1 MTFEP
6 SQSADAFPEDSHS
19 SESALV
25 LNTEQVQI
33 EQLELPPGQADF
45 QGETA
50 PTLFVDL
57 SLYCLQAQDGKT
69 HIELYRHDDMWVTL
83 ANTPL
88 FMHWEGDENCLR
100 VQLSVTLLK
109 RVAAAT
115 LGTDSN
121 RLTLVTTVQSSQQQL
136 AALST
141 LLIAEAQEHQASS
154 RVYLN
159 SLATVL
165 AVQLLRNYRT
175 TSAPLPSYE
184 GGLPTEQLHQI
195 RDYIDAGLTG
205 NIKVADLAR
214 LLNMGPL
221 QFARMFKQSRGIS
234 PHQYVIQQRLER
246 AKYLLKHSDLA
257 IIDIALECGF
267 NSHRH
272 LSQQFRKAMGM
283 TPRTFRC

>member
-1 MTFEP
+1 MTLEP
-6 SQSADAFPEDSHS
+6 SQPADAFPEDSHS
-19 SESALV
+19 SEPALV
-25 LNTEQVQI
+25 LNTGQVQI

-69 HIELYRHDDMWVTL
+69 HIELYRHDDMWVTP

-88 FMHWEGDENCLR
+88 FVHWEGDDGCLR

-115 LGTDSN
+115 LETDGD
-121 RLTLVTTVQSSQQQL
+121 RLTLVPTVQSRQQQL

-141 LLIAEAQEHQASS
+141 LLIAEAQERQASS
-154 RVYLN
+154 RLYLN

-175 TSAPLPSYE
+175 TSTPLPSYE

-205 NIKVADLAR
+205 DIKLADLAR
-214 LLNMGPL
+214 LLNMRPL
-221 QFARMFKQSRGIS
+221 QFGGMFKQSMGIS

-246 AKYLLKHSDLA
+246 AKYLLQHSDLA

-272 LSQQFRKAMGM
+272 LSQQFRKVMGM
-283 TPRTFRC
+283 TPRTFRG